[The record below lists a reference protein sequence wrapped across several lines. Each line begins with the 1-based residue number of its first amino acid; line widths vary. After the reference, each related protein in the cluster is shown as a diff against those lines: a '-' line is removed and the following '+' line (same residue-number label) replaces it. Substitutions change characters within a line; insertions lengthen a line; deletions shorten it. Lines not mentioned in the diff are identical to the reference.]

1 MYGER
6 YRHLGATSQYLMEK
20 IVSVEADEPE
30 LLMRRLETIES
41 EVLRSRPIR
50 VCHTAPEPADQ
61 RTRPAHAT
69 ARHRAG
75 LLRERWGHR
84 QLRQRRNDG
93 LLLFNMQLGV

>member
-30 LLMRRLETIES
+30 LLMRRLETIET

-50 VCHTAPEPADQ
+50 V
-61 RTRPAHAT
+61 R
-69 ARHRAG
+69 
-75 LLRERWGHR
+75 LLRRVGSAEPTRLLEMR
-84 QLRQRRNDG
+84 KLRT
-93 LLLFNMQLGV
+93 

>member
-20 IVSVEADEPE
+20 IVSVEADEPK

-50 VCHTAPEPADQ
+50 VCHTAPEPADR

-69 ARHRAG
+69 ARHRARLGG
-75 LLRERWGHR
+75 LTRSALPCLAW
-84 QLRQRRNDG
+84 DSSS
-93 LLLFNMQLGV
+93 